1 MCFFLSNLY
10 KIEVMKTSP
19 IEMLELQNFGQ
30 VTTPTIT
37 FEVDHKIPLV
47 TSWAELT
54 TSNYSLF

>member
-1 MCFFLSNLY
+1 
-10 KIEVMKTSP
+10 MKTSP

-47 TSWAELT
+47 TSWAELIM
-54 TSNYSLF
+54 SNYSLF